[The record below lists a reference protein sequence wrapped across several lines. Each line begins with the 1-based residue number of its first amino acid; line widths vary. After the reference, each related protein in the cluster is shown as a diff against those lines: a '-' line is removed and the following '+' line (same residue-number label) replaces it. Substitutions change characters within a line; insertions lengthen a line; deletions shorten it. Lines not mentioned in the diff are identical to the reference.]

1 MFESLSERLQVT
13 FKKLRGQG
21 KLSEKNMKE
30 GLREVRMSLL
40 EADVNFKVVKDFI
53 QKVEQ
58 SATGGDVLHTVSPT
72 QQLIKIIHDEL
83 VDLMGGKTAGL
94 NMAPSPPTIHMLTG
108 LQGSGKTTTAGKLA
122 HHLSRKGHRPMLVAA
137 DVYRPAAIAQL
148 QIIADGL
155 KIPFFTL
162 GLNRD
167 PVDIALSALGECK
180 EQNCD
185 VILLDTAGR
194 LHIDKQMMQEL
205 VRIKEMITPHEILL
219 IADSMTGQDAVN
231 AAKEFNDR
239 LGLTGAILTK
249 LDGDA
254 RGGAALSI
262 RAVAGCPIKF
272 VGIGEKSEDLDVF
285 HPDRMA
291 SRILGMGDVVSLVE
305 KAQKTFDEGTAAKL
319 EEKIRKQ
326 RLDFEDMLDQ
336 FRQVRKLGSLDQLL
350 GMIPGMGK
358 MKKMA
363 NLPEEDLA
371 RAEAIICSMT
381 SDERQHPKLLN
392 GSRRRRIAR
401 GSGATVQ
408 DVNKL
413 VKQLAEVNK
422 MMKKLK
428 RMKSPPGMAFG

>member
-21 KLSEKNMKE
+21 KLTEKNMKE

-40 EADVNFKVVKDFI
+40 EADVNFKVVKDLI
-53 QKVEQ
+53 QRIEQ
-58 SATGGDVLHTVSPT
+58 SALGAEVLHTMSPT
-72 QQLIKIIHDEL
+72 QQLIKVIHDEL
-83 VDLMGGKTAGL
+83 VELMGGKTSVL
-94 NMAPSPPTIHMLTG
+94 VTAPMPPTIYMLTG
-108 LQGSGKTTTAGKLA
+108 LQGSGKTTTSGKLA
-122 HHLSRKGHRPMLVAA
+122 RHLSRKGHHPLLVGA
-137 DVYRPAAIAQL
+137 DVYRPAAISQL
-148 QIIADGL
+148 QVIAEGL
-155 KIPFFTL
+155 KLPFFSL
-162 GLNRD
+162 GLNHD

-194 LHIDKQMMQEL
+194 LHIDEKMMQEL
-205 VRIKEMITPHEILL
+205 VRIKEMISPHEILL

-272 VGIGEKSEDLDVF
+272 VGIGEKPDDLDVF

-305 KAQKTFDEGTAAKL
+305 KAQEAFDEKQAAKL

-326 RLDFEDMLDQ
+326 RLDFEDYLDQ
-336 FRQVRKLGSLDQLL
+336 LRQVRQLGSLDQIL

-358 MKKMA
+358 LKKMGD
-363 NLPEEDLA
+363 LPEEDFTK
-371 RAEAIICSMT
+371 AEAIICSMT
-381 SDERQHPKLLN
+381 PGERRRPKILN
-392 GSRRRRIAR
+392 GSRRRRIAK
-401 GSGATVQ
+401 GSGRSVQ
-408 DVNKL
+408 DVNK
-413 VKQLAEVNK
+413 VIKQLGDMNK
-422 MMKKLK
+422 LMKKFK
-428 RMKSPPGMAFG
+428 KFKPPPGMGFG